1 MGAFFV
7 YILKS
12 AVCLALFYLFY
23 RLLLSRETF
32 HRFNRVALLGLLL
45 LSCLIPL
52 AEVTLEEPMEVS
64 RQLFTWEELLL
75 MADVDGEVAEAEAVA
90 APVLTGRVCLLA
102 VYLIGMVVLFLWR
115 VGSLC
120 RMFRLMRRSTV
131 VRREKDFTLI
141 THRKEIA
148 PFSWMR
154 FVVVSEK
161 DLDENGD
168 EILAHECAHIRRRH
182 SIDLL
187 VADVCILFQWFNPAA
202 WLLKQELQDI
212 HEYEADESVIN
223 QGIDAKRYQ
232 LLLIKKA
239 VGTRLYSMAN
249 SFNHSSLKKRITMM
263 LRKKSNPW
271 ARLKYL
277 YVLPL
282 AAMAVAAFARP
293 EISNELN
300 EISAVKVNDLTAI
313 VKPDEV
319 KIDETAPLQSPKTVK
334 LTGLVKDKAD
344 FTPIASASVLIK
356 GTNQGTIADLDG
368 KFVLEVPEK
377 GCVLA
382 LSFIGYATQE
392 VAIPAGTKQVEVL
405 LEKDGS
411 DKPNYIPVPTDSPV
425 YQVVEEMP
433 EFPGGMAACLKFLG
447 ENIKYPAE
455 AMKAGKQGKVI
466 VQFVV
471 EKDGSISNPQ
481 VVRSVDS
488 ELDGEAIRVVSIMPK
503 WKPGYQKGEPVA
515 VKFTIPVA
523 FRLTGD
529 NTPADTTNMF
539 RIRADK
545 EGVGFSV
552 GNFRVYNVGE
562 EPLILVDGVEADRAT
577 LNRIV
582 EKIESVEVKKGEASV
597 AQYGEKAKN
606 GVILVVTKKDK

>member
-1 MGAFFV
+1 
-7 YILKS
+7 
-12 AVCLALFYLFY
+12 
-23 RLLLSRETF
+23 
-32 HRFNRVALLGLLL
+32 
-45 LSCLIPL
+45 
-52 AEVTLEEPMEVS
+52 
-64 RQLFTWEELLL
+64 
-75 MADVDGEVAEAEAVA
+75 
-90 APVLTGRVCLLA
+90 
-102 VYLIGMVVLFLWR
+102 
-115 VGSLC
+115 
-120 RMFRLMRRSTV
+120 
-131 VRREKDFTLI
+131 
-141 THRKEIA
+141 
-148 PFSWMR
+148 
-154 FVVVSEK
+154 
-161 DLDENGD
+161 
-168 EILAHECAHIRRRH
+168 
-182 SIDLL
+182 
-187 VADVCILFQWFNPAA
+187 
-202 WLLKQELQDI
+202 
-212 HEYEADESVIN
+212 
-223 QGIDAKRYQ
+223 
-232 LLLIKKA
+232 
-239 VGTRLYSMAN
+239 
-249 SFNHSSLKKRITMM
+249 MM

-344 FTPIASASVLIK
+344 FTPIASASVIIK

-405 LEKDGS
+405 LEKDDS
-411 DKPNYIPVPTDSPV
+411 NKPNYTPVPTDSPV

-433 EFPGGMAACLKFLG
+433 EFPGSMAACMKYLG

-481 VVRSVDS
+481 VVRSVDP

-515 VKFTIPVA
+515 VKFTIPVT
-523 FRLTGD
+523 FRLTGGS
-529 NTPADTTNMF
+529 TPADTTNVVK
-539 RIRADK
+539 IRADK
-545 EGVGFSV
+545 GMNLSV

-562 EPLILVDGVEADRAT
+562 EPLILVDGVEADWAT

>member
-52 AEVTLEEPMEVS
+52 VEVTLEEPMEVS
-64 RQLFTWEELLL
+64 RRFLTWEELLL
-75 MADVDGEVAEAEAVA
+75 TTDVDGEVAEAEAVA

-102 VYLIGMVVLFLWR
+102 VYLIGVVVLLLWR

-161 DLDENGD
+161 DLAENGD

-319 KIDETAPLQSPKTVK
+319 KIDETAPLQSPKTMK
-334 LTGLVKDKAD
+334 INGKVKDKAD
-344 FTPIASASVLIK
+344 FEPIAGVSVLIK
-356 GTNQGTIADLDG
+356 GTNQGTIADLEG
-368 KFVLEVPEK
+368 NFVLEVPEK
-377 GCVLA
+377 GCVLS

-433 EFPGGMAACLKFLG
+433 EFPGGIGACLEFLAK
-447 ENIKYPAE
+447 NVQYPAE

-471 EKDGSISNPQ
+471 EKDGSVSNPQ
-481 VVRSVDS
+481 VVRSVDPD
-488 ELDGEAIRVVSIMPK
+488 LDAEAIRVTSTMPK

-523 FRLTGD
+523 FKLSSEGAQADSALNVIAINPGAGNTG
-529 NTPADTTNMF
+529 
-539 RIRADK
+539 
-545 EGVGFSV
+545 VSV

-562 EPLILVDGVEADRAT
+562 EPLILIDGVEADRAT
-577 LNRIV
+577 LNKIA
-582 EKIESVEVKKGEASV
+582 EKIESIEVKKGDAS
-597 AQYGEKAKN
+597 ARYGEKAKN
-606 GVILVVTKKDK
+606 GVLLVVTKKDK